1 MNRPCGK
8 AVLCGAAAAA
18 AMMVGSA
25 WAHEPGR
32 MTGGGSFFCS
42 ELATGQQRVT
52 HGFELHCGQGTQF
65 EGSDPAEPNNLEINF
80 SGGDNF
86 HLTTLS
92 KGLCTNDPNI
102 EPQPPTAPFDTF
114 EGAGTGTFNGQP
126 ASITFTFT
134 DGGEP
139 GTKDTALVII
149 TLAGSATPALKCDT
163 ATPLTFGNHQAHKAT
178 DGTQ

>member
-1 MNRPCGK
+1 MDKPHGK
-8 AVLCGAAAAA
+8 TVLCASAAAA
-18 AMMVGSA
+18 AMMVLGSA
-25 WAHEPGR
+25 WAHEQGR

-42 ELATGQQRVT
+42 ELATGNQRVT
-52 HGFELHCGQGTQF
+52 HGFELHCKTDDQP
-65 EGSDPAEPNNLEINF
+65 SPAEPNNLEINF

-86 HLTTLS
+86 HLTTLT
-92 KGLCTNDPNI
+92 KALCTNELDI

-114 EGAGTGTFNGQP
+114 AGAGTGTFNGQP

-149 TLAGSATPALKCDT
+149 TLAGATTPVLNCDT
-163 ATPLTFGNHQAHKAT
+163 ASPLTFGNHQAHRLTGNK
-178 DGTQ
+178 